1 MNYGAFIDRH
11 YQADFLLA
19 PSYLAGRAARI
30 LPKLYLATTDNRYF
44 VAHRQLW
51 RKANPGLPE
60 DKRVQRVGYLM
71 QARRSVGQALRKK
84 EEIAET
90 AARQAVD
97 AAKRSLGQR
106 GRPWQSGGVPDYNRR
121 MACNMPHAQWFAVL
135 GIDQPTAVK
144 LFYVP

>member
-1 MNYGAFIDRH
+1 MNYGALIDRH

-44 VAHRQLW
+44 VAHRRLW

-60 DKRVQRVGYLM
+60 DKRVQRVAHLM

-90 AARQAVD
+90 AA
-97 AAKRSLGQR
+97 
-106 GRPWQSGGVPDYNRR
+106 
-121 MACNMPHAQWFAVL
+121 
-135 GIDQPTAVK
+135 
-144 LFYVP
+144 